1 MHKNTSLTASL
12 LLAISLLTA
21 CAATPTA
28 SKIDGTWDFTMSS
41 PFGAVNATVTMITD
55 GSSLTG
61 DFDLGNGRSWPIEEG
76 MANGNEISF
85 SVDRDGSPMIYKM
98 TATIEGDT
106 AAGSANAT
114 GTDVPWTMTRRD

>member
-1 MHKNTSLTASL
+1 MHKKTSLTASL
-12 LLAISLLTA
+12 LLVLSLLTA
-21 CAATPTA
+21 CAATPTG
-28 SKIDGTWDFTMSS
+28 SEVDGTWDFTMSS

-55 GSSLTG
+55 GSALTG
-61 DFDLGNGRSWPIEEG
+61 DFDLGNGRSWPIEKG

-98 TATIEGDT
+98 TATIEGDI
-106 AAGSANAT
+106 ADGSANAM

>member
-1 MHKNTSLTASL
+1 MRKKTSITASL
-12 LLAISLLTA
+12 LLALSLLTA

-28 SKIDGTWDFTMSS
+28 SEVDGTWDFSMTS
-41 PFGAVNATVTMITD
+41 PFGEVGATVTIVTD

-76 MANGNEISF
+76 ITNGNEISF

-98 TATIEGDT
+98 TATIEGD
-106 AAGSANAT
+106 SA
-114 GTDVPWTMTRRD
+114 TDSASAVGAEVPWTMTRRN